1 MLVIHLVVVNRL
13 YLGSPYLYQLIPIS
27 YLYGRSVDNKD
38 EIRAYIKA
46 RSKLSCSLKKLMT
59 EISTAFGPSCVS
71 YDTVRRWK
79 KKFESGV
86 ESIKNAPK
94 WGRPKSASRKEIVS
108 KIKEIIEGDARFT
121 VRDIARKVGISLSTV
136 HLILKKH
143 LKVRK
148 ISARWVPHLLTDEQ
162 KRVRVAKKLLQMFP
176 KYDKKQFANVVTGDE
191 TWVHY
196 FEPVRKVSNKIWA
209 TKHSKRS
216 IIAKRSLSTKK
227 VLYAIFFSGEGVTIK
242 VPVKKIKSITGK
254 YYKDVVLKKLKK
266 YYQKRRPATGLT
278 CPSSTW
284 QCPSSYLR
292 NSYGVFEERKSN
304 CFASPPPPPHPV
316 FPRPCPMWFQLLPKL
331 KAFLAGRK
339 YQSRQALGSAIH
351 QYLIT
356 VPKSAYRDA
365 FKKWIH
371 RLKLCISSHGEYFK
385 GMKWVLLG

>member
-1 MLVIHLVVVNRL
+1 M
-13 YLGSPYLYQLIPIS
+13 
-27 YLYGRSVDNKD
+27 
-38 EIRAYIKA
+38 
-46 RSKLSCSLKKLMT
+46 
-59 EISTAFGPSCVS
+59 
-71 YDTVRRWK
+71 
-79 KKFESGV
+79 
-86 ESIKNAPK
+86 
-94 WGRPKSASRKEIVS
+94 
-108 KIKEIIEGDARFT
+108 
-121 VRDIARKVGISLSTV
+121 
-136 HLILKKH
+136 
-143 LKVRK
+143 KVRK

-162 KRVRVAKKLLQMFP
+162 KRQRVKVAKKLLQMFP

-209 TKHSKRS
+209 TKHSKRP

-227 VLYAIFFSGEGVTIK
+227 VLYAIFFSGEGVAIK
-242 VPVKKIKSITGK
+242 VPVKKGKSITGK

-266 YYQKRRPATGLT
+266 YYQKRRPATGFKHVRLLHDNAPAHT
-278 CPSSTW
+278 SAIVTAF
-284 QCPSSYLR
+284 LKK
-292 NSYGVFEERKSN
+292 EEVTVL
-304 CFASPPPPPHPV
+304 PHP
-316 FPRPCPMWFQLLPKL
+316 PYCPDLAPCDFVLFPKL

-385 GMKWVLLG
+385 GMK